1 MDIQHL
7 GLIFG
12 GVIGVIG
19 IALFIGIRR
28 RQVLATQAPLIMFVL
43 PFIFETIVVLIR
55 GDELLQIVCMGSL
68 LSLSFGPATYIFG
81 RALEERISKQKSR
94 MSSMT

>member
-1 MDIQHL
+1 MDTQYL

-12 GVIGVIG
+12 GIIGVVG

-28 RQVLATQAPLIMFVL
+28 RQVLAKQAALIMFVL

-55 GDELLQIVCMGSL
+55 GGELLQIVCMGSL
-68 LSLSFGPATYIFG
+68 LSLGFGPATYIFG
-81 RALEERISKQKSR
+81 RTLEERVSKQKK
-94 MSSMT
+94 